1 VLSVGSYGPLALDRV
16 ELAEGLVKL
25 TLRDLLFLD
34 VEGVEDR
41 LVE

>member
-1 VLSVGSYGPLALDRV
+1 LDGV

-25 TLRDLLFLD
+25 TICDLLVFD

>member
-1 VLSVGSYGPLALDRV
+1 LDGV
-16 ELAEGLVKL
+16 ELAEGLTEL
-25 TLRDLLFLD
+25 TVCDLVVLD